1 MDKETIEKIKERIDE
16 IKAFINMDGGDIE
29 FIKYEDGYVYVKL
42 SGACAG
48 CSYLDITL
56 NDTVESY
63 LQEEIPE
70 IKGVINVD
78 L

>member
-1 MDKETIEKIKERIDE
+1 MEKETIDKIKECIDD

-29 FIKYEDGYVYVKL
+29 FIKYEEEYVYVKL

-48 CSYLDITL
+48 CSFLDITL
-56 NDTVESY
+56 KNTVESY

-70 IKGVINVD
+70 IKGVINVE